1 MAKITWDKTG
11 ERRFEMGDKKCALYL
26 YNDKTQK
33 YGKGSAWNGIT
44 AITESPSGAE
54 PEDLWADDIKYAT
67 LRSAEQL
74 GGTIEA
80 YTYPDEFEACNGETV
95 INGVVVGMQKRAMF
109 GLTYVTSVGN
119 DVNSDAGYKLHLIWG
134 ATASPSERSYQTI
147 NDSPEAITFSW
158 EFTTNPVKFTYNDVE
173 MTTSI
178 LTIDTSKFDPAKD
191 ETALANLKILE
202 EVLYGTDEEDGYLPS
217 PEEVLDIMKTGQKP
231 SKVSTSSYGLSD

>member
-1 MAKITWDKTG
+1 MAKITWDETG

-26 YNDKTQK
+26 YDDKTKK

-44 AITESPSGAE
+44 AVTESPSGAE

-80 YTYPDEFEACNGETV
+80 YTYPDEFEACNGEKL

-134 ATASPSERSYQTI
+134 ATASPSERSYQTV

-158 EFTTNPVKFTYNDVE
+158 EFTTNPVKFTYDGAE

-178 LTIDTSKFDPAKD
+178 LVIDSTKLTEDQ
-191 ETALANLKILE
+191 LGYLKTLE
-202 EVLYGTDEEDGYLPS
+202 EVLYGTDDEDGYLPT
-217 PEEVLDIMKTGQKP
+217 PEEVLDIMKTGEKP